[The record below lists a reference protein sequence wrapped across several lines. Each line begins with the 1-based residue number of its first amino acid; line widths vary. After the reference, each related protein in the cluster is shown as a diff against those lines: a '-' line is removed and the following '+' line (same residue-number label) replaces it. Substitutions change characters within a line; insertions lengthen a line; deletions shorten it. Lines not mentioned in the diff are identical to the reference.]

1 MDKVSEVMIKDL
13 VCCTPV
19 TKVEDSKLIMEK
31 YECSKIPVVNSL
43 EDKKIIGIVSISDL
57 TTSAEKVIECMSKDT
72 RAVDEDS
79 TVDECLKLM
88 IMNDIEQVP
97 VIDKQG
103 HLCGIIT
110 EKILLRKKAGK
121 IAPAK

>member
-19 TKVEDSKLIMEK
+19 TKIEDSKLIMEK

-103 HLCGIIT
+103 YLCGIIT
-110 EKILLRKKAGK
+110 EKILLKK
-121 IAPAK
+121 